1 MDDEEEN
8 MTQDIDLILLRD
20 AGEKEF
26 RQAVEN
32 LLHSLAPVLE
42 NNPRYRNEG
51 VIERLIEPERIIT
64 FRIPWTD
71 DQGRIRINRG
81 YRVQMSSV
89 LGPYKGGL
97 RFHPSVSQSIIKFL
111 AFEQIFTN
119 ALTTMPLGA
128 AAGGTDFD
136 PKGKSDNE
144 VMGFCQ
150 SFMRELYRHI
160 GADTDVL
167 SSDIGV
173 GAREIGYL
181 FGMYRKL
188 TNAFTGVITGKGL
201 GWGGSLLRPQA
212 AGYGCVYF
220 AGEMLARSGLCLKG
234 MRCLVSGSG
243 NLAQAIAEKLLDQ
256 GAKVLTLSDSG
267 GYIHDAAGVDAEK
280 LAFVKQLKNLRRG
293 SLEAY
298 ARQYPHAEYIPI
310 DPRLPYNPIWNH
322 KADCVFPAAT
332 EYEINLHDGFNLI
345 NNHIKLLCEGS
356 NMPCTAEAMALLTDK
371 KNILYGP
378 AKAVNAGGVAVA
390 GLEMAQNN
398 MRLSWSREEVDNR
411 LKLIMHNIHR
421 TCLEA
426 AEQFGQPGNYV
437 DGANIAGFIR
447 VAEAM
452 IDQGTV

>member
-1 MDDEEEN
+1 MEEGKMANE
-8 MTQDIDLILLRD
+8 TDALLQRD
-20 AGEKEF
+20 RDEKEY
-26 RQAVEN
+26 RQAVES
-32 LLHSLAPVLE
+32 LMQSLAPLLQG
-42 NNPRYRNEG
+42 NPRYRSEA

-64 FRIPWTD
+64 FRVPWTD
-71 DQGRIRINRG
+71 DQGRVRINRG
-81 YRVQMSSV
+81 FRVEMSSA
-89 LGPYKGGL
+89 LGPYKGGV
-97 RFHPSVSQSIIKFL
+97 RFHPSVNQSIIKFL

-128 AAGGTDFD
+128 AAGGADFD

-150 SFMRELYRHI
+150 SYMRELYRHI

-167 SSDIGV
+167 SGDIGV

-188 TNAFTGVITGKGL
+188 ANAFSGVITGKGL
-201 GWGGSLLRPQA
+201 GWGGSLLRPEA

-220 AGEMLARSGLCLKG
+220 ASEMLDRRKISLQGL
-234 MRCLVSGSG
+234 RCLVSGSG
-243 NLAQAIAEKLLDQ
+243 KLAQAIAEKLIAQD
-256 GAKVLTLSDSG
+256 AKVLTLSDSG
-267 GYIHDAAGVDAEK
+267 GHIHDPAGLDPDK
-280 LAFVKQLKNLRRG
+280 LAFVKELKNIRRG
-293 SLEAY
+293 SIEAY
-298 ARQYPHAEYIPI
+298 ARQYPHAEYIPT
-310 DPRLPYNPIWNH
+310 DPQLPYNPLWTYQ
-322 KADCVFPAAT
+322 ADCVFPAAT
-332 EYEINLHDGFNLI
+332 EYEIRLRDGYNLI

-356 NMPCTAEAMALLTDK
+356 NMPCTADAMALLTEK
-371 KNILYGP
+371 KSILYGP
-378 AKAVNAGGVAVA
+378 AKAANAGGVAVA

-398 MRLSWSREEVDNR
+398 MRLSWSREEVDGR
-411 LKLIMHNIHR
+411 LQMIMHNIHR

-437 DGANIAGFIR
+437 HGANIAGFLR

>member
-1 MDDEEEN
+1 MDYEEEK
-8 MTQDIDLILLRD
+8 MAQDMELILLRD
-20 AGEKEF
+20 ADEKEF

-32 LLHSLAPVLE
+32 SLQSLLPVLE
-42 NNPRYRNEG
+42 SNPRYHSEA
-51 VIERLIEPERIIT
+51 VVERLVEPERIIT
-64 FRIPWTD
+64 FRVPWTD
-71 DQGRIRINRG
+71 DQGRVRINRG
-81 YRVQMSSV
+81 YRVEMSSV
-89 LGPYKGGL
+89 LGPYKGGV

-111 AFEQIFTN
+111 AFEQIFAN

-128 AAGGTDFD
+128 AAGGSDFD

-150 SFMRELYRHI
+150 SYMRELYRHI

-167 SSDIGV
+167 SGDIGV

-188 TNAFTGVITGKGL
+188 ANAFTGVITGKGL
-201 GWGGSLLRPQA
+201 GWGGSLLRPEA

-220 AGEMLARSGLCLKG
+220 AGEMLARAGLSLKG
-234 MRCLVSGSG
+234 MSCLVSGSG
-243 NLAQAIAEKLLDQ
+243 KLAQAIAEKLIGCD
-256 GAKVLTLSDSG
+256 AKVLTLSDSG
-267 GYIHDAAGVDAEK
+267 GHIHDPAGLDVDK
-280 LAFVKQLKNLRRG
+280 LAFVKQLKNERRG

-298 ARQYPHAEYIPI
+298 VRQYPRAEYFAV
-310 DPRLPYNPIWNH
+310 DPGLPYNPLWNH

-332 EYEINLHDGFNLI
+332 EYEIGLRDGFNLI
-345 NNHIKLLCEGS
+345 NNHIKLFCEGS
-356 NMPCTAEAMALLTDK
+356 NMPCTADAMALLTDK
-371 KNILYGP
+371 KSILYGP
-378 AKAVNAGGVAVA
+378 AKAANAGGVAVA

-398 MRLSWSREEVDNR
+398 MRLSWSREEVDGR
-411 LKLIMHNIHR
+411 LKMITHNIHR

-426 AEQFGQPGNYV
+426 AEQYGQPGNYV
-437 DGANIAGFIR
+437 HGANIAGFVR